1 MLKTFHALK
10 SMCSH
15 LGADPTPRGLVQVE
29 LWIVVS
35 NSDVS
40 QFLGLVVCMSERR
53 AQGEVEEHLKV
64 LKVCRAMY
72 SHLGV
77 DLTPRDLVQVELW
90 IVVSNSDV
98 SQFLGLVCMSE
109 RRAQGEVEER
119 LKVLKVC
126 RVMCSHLGA
135 DLTPRGLVQV
145 DLWIVVSNSDASQFL
160 GLAVCMRNRELR
172 EQGEVEEHL
181 NVLKAPPA
189 LTCPQPY
196 AVYVG
201 DASHFLIYYIHI
213 IKFKARDISTTY
225 QHWGVS

>member
-1 MLKTFHALK
+1 
-10 SMCSH
+10 MCSH
-15 LGADPTPRGLVQVE
+15 LGADPTRRGRVQVE

-77 DLTPRDLVQVELW
+77 DLTPRGLVQVE
-90 IVVSNSDV
+90 
-98 SQFLGLVCMSE
+98 
-109 RRAQGEVEER
+109 
-119 LKVLKVC
+119 
-126 RVMCSHLGA
+126 
-135 DLTPRGLVQV
+135 
-145 DLWIVVSNSDASQFL
+145 LWIVVSNSDASQFL